1 MEADIT
7 MTVEE
12 EPVVNMTYVEGKLKP
27 EVVGQAT
34 PAYEPQRVT
43 PPAGSVFSAVEV
55 GAIPEPTETET
66 YTENGTYDASRIGT
80 AIVQVPQGVFPAG
93 TLPITAN
100 GPYDVTGYAGV
111 DVSVPIAFD
120 LGIVTLEL
128 LTVTVAEDYA
138 GALGGAMAALYASV
152 ASDKKTGGVNGH
164 GIAYLSLVDAPSA
177 TDQLVSWGAHYN
189 NNGVRTIGRRYD
201 GAKIIMQNGP
211 AINAWTANLVAG
223 TTYKMAW
230 FTLN

>member
-7 MTVEE
+7 MTIEE

-27 EVVGQAT
+27 EIVGQAT
-34 PAYEPQRVT
+34 PSYEPQTVT
-43 PPAGSVFSAVEV
+43 PPVGSVFSAVEV

-66 YTENGTYDASRIGT
+66 YTENGTYDVSRIGT

-93 TLPITAN
+93 TLPITTN

-111 DVSVPIAFD
+111 DVAVPIVFD

-128 LTVTVAEDYA
+128 LTVTVAEDYN
-138 GALGGAMAALYASV
+138 GALGGAMAALYARVS
-152 ASDKKTGGVNGH
+152 ADKKTGGVNGH
-164 GIAYLSLVDAPSA
+164 GIVYLSLVDAPSA
-177 TDQLVSWGAHYN
+177 TDQLVSWGAHFN
-189 NNGVRTIGRRYD
+189 SSGIRQIGRRYD
-201 GAKIIMQNGP
+201 GSKIIVQGNP
-211 AINAWTANLVAG
+211 AINSWAANLKTG

>member
-12 EPVVNMTYVEGKLKP
+12 EPVVNMIYVEGKLKP

-55 GAIPEPTETET
+55 GAISDPTAEET
-66 YTENGTYDASRIGT
+66 YTENGTYDVARIGT

-100 GPYDVTGYAGV
+100 GVYDVTGYAGANV
-111 DVSVPIAFD
+111 FVPIVFD

-128 LTVTVAEDYA
+128 LTVTVTEDYT
-138 GALGGAMAALYASV
+138 GALGGAMAALYAAVSD
-152 ASDKKTGGVNGH
+152 DKKTGGVNGH
-164 GIAYLSLVDAPSA
+164 GIVYLSLVDVPGAS
-177 TDQLVSWGAHYN
+177 DQLVSWGAHYN
-189 NNGVRTIGRRYD
+189 NGGVKTIGRRYD
-201 GAKIIMQNGP
+201 GTKIIVQNGP
-211 AINAWTANLVAG
+211 AINSWAANLKAG
-223 TTYKMAW
+223 TTYRMAW